1 MSQSGKM
8 AYDKTRGIM
17 NPIETYIQSCPPD
30 VQDRLK
36 ELRRVILEE
45 APMAIERM
53 AYGMPTFTVDTNLV
67 HFAAQSQH
75 IGFYPGSSGVEA
87 FEDQLGDYDHS
98 KGTIRFP
105 LNQPIPYDLVRQIV
119 RYRLA
124 ENEANR
130 LAKLAK
136 RGKKPTGEHS

>member
-1 MSQSGKM
+1 
-8 AYDKTRGIM
+8 M
-17 NPIETYIQSCPPD
+17 NPIETYIRSCPIEI
-30 VQDRLK
+30 QDRLW
-36 ELRRVILEE
+36 ELRNVILEE

-67 HFAAQSQH
+67 HFALQSQH

-87 FEDQLGDYDHS
+87 FEDQLAAYDHS

-105 LNQPIPYDLVRQIV
+105 LDQPIPMDLVRDIV
-119 RYRLA
+119 RFRLA

-130 LAKLAK
+130 LLKKAK
-136 RGKKPTGEHS
+136 RLVKPKGENA

>member
-1 MSQSGKM
+1 
-8 AYDKTRGIM
+8 M
-17 NPIETYIQSCPPD
+17 NPIETYIRSCPIE
-30 VQDRLK
+30 VQDRLW
-36 ELRRVILEE
+36 ELRKIILEE

-67 HFAAQSQH
+67 HFALQSQH

-87 FEDQLGDYDHS
+87 FEDQLNDYGHS

-105 LNQPIPYDLVRQIV
+105 LDQPIPYDLVRDIV

-130 LAKLAK
+130 LLKKVKRQAKPK
-136 RGKKPTGEHS
+136 GENS